1 MSLWLGH
8 LFTNISRFT
17 KEQTPLA
24 ESISKRPDM
33 DEYMMSIAVGVRARA
48 NCKGSHIGA
57 VLAREGHIVSTGYNG
72 TPHHT
77 PNCDEGGCGRCSNR
91 DDYPSGTGYDLC
103 ICVHAE
109 QNALLSAARFGIA
122 VDGSILY
129 TTWRPCFGCTKE
141 MLQAGVLGVRYG
153 EDWEPKADLKDEYER
168 LQGFFEEGVKK
179 VDLPEGAEGHSP
191 H

>member
-1 MSLWLGH
+1 LSD
-8 LFTNISRFT
+8 TRPIR
-17 KEQTPLA
+17 P
-24 ESISKRPDM
+24 SI

-72 TPHHT
+72 TPHGT
-77 PNCDEGGCGRCSNR
+77 TNCDEGGCDRCSNR
-91 DDYPSGTGYDLC
+91 ERYPSGTGYDLC

-109 QNALLSAARFGIA
+109 QNALLSAARFGIS
-122 VDGSILY
+122 VDGSLLY

-153 EDWEPKADLKDEYER
+153 VDWEPNEDLRSEYER
-168 LQGFFEEGVKK
+168 LQSYFPDGVKQIA
-179 VDLPEGAEGHSP
+179 LLNE
-191 H
+191 